1 MSSKQNIEL
10 ALQQAKKQLFTQFM
24 TLLFGGLVVILML
37 IGIVFFFDSYQEEK
51 KYLHSLSTEYQRILT
66 YESDEKLV
74 HVIESNQQ
82 RLYENHIAVYLSDEK
97 GTLNYLAGDEFP
109 MYGLEKSVMD
119 WDSQNFAYF
128 LTQPH
133 LAIQLTGKKQ
143 VFRLIVDLNSRYAS
157 ALKNWLITCFSVVL
171 LALITALLVHRLLTK
186 TLRPLSHLAED
197 IQRLDEGNLSDIA
210 TTHVGNVNGGF
221 ALLYSSVHN
230 MLSKLTTCITTLDR
244 TLDAI
249 AHDLRTPL
257 TRIHLTAEKALSL
270 PNLSPTPEHLI
281 QSNTTL
287 TQALSDCAE
296 NSTQANNLLTAL
308 MKLNDELTGK
318 KPTLLENIDPN
329 TIVKTVASWYEDI
342 AEVNGI
348 TLNLELADSHLAK
361 ADANK
366 LTQIIVNV
374 LDNALKYTPEG
385 GTVTLS
391 TAINAAHQYQI
402 SIVDTGIGIEPEFHE
417 LIFKRLFR
425 VDESRNLTHGYG
437 LGLSLTKAMVDSL
450 NGLISVESD
459 LGKGSRFNIV
469 LEVVEV

>member
-1 MSSKQNIEL
+1 MSSKPNIEL
-10 ALQQAKKQLFTQFM
+10 ALQQAKKQLFAQFM
-24 TLLFGGLVVILML
+24 SLLLGGLVVILLL
-37 IGIVFFFDSYQEEK
+37 IGVVFFFDSYKEEK

-82 RLYENHIAVYLSDEK
+82 RLFENHIAVYLSDEQ
-97 GTLNYLAGDEFP
+97 GVLNYLAGDEFP
-109 MYGLEKSVMD
+109 MYGLDKAVVD
-119 WDSQNFAYF
+119 WDAQGFIYF

-133 LAIQLTGKKQ
+133 LAIQLKGKQQ

-157 ALKNWLITCFSVVL
+157 AFKNWLITCFSVVL
-171 LALITALLVHRLLTK
+171 MALITALLVHRLLTK
-186 TLRPLSHLAED
+186 TLRPLSHLAKD
-197 IQRLDEGNLSDIA
+197 IQRLDEGNLSEIA
-210 TTHVGNVNGGF
+210 QTQEAAASGGF
-221 ALLYSSVHN
+221 SLLYSSVHN

-257 TRIHLTAEKALSL
+257 TRIHLTAEQALSL
-270 PNLSPTPEHLI
+270 PNPDPMPEQLTKA
-281 QSNTTL
+281 NTLL
-287 TQALSDCAE
+287 TRALSDCAE

-318 KPTLLENIDPN
+318 KPTLLESVDPN

-348 TLNLELADSHLAK
+348 ALTLELADSQLAK

-391 TAINAAHQYQI
+391 TSINTQRQYQI
-402 SIVDTGIGIEPEFHE
+402 SIQDTGIGIEPEFHE

-425 VDESRNLTHGYG
+425 VDESRNLTRGYG
-437 LGLSLTKAMVDSL
+437 LGLSLTKAMIDSL
-450 NGLISVESD
+450 NGSISVESAA
-459 LGKGSRFNIV
+459 GKGSCFRIV
-469 LEVVEV
+469 LETAEA

>member
-10 ALQQAKKQLFTQFM
+10 ALQQAKKQLLSQFM
-24 TLLFGGLVVILML
+24 ALLFGGLVVILLL
-37 IGIVFFFDSYQEEK
+37 IGIVFFFDSYKEEK

-66 YESDEKLV
+66 YESDEKLI

-82 RLYENHIAVYLSDEK
+82 RLFENHISVYLSDK
-97 GTLNYLAGDEFP
+97 SGVLSYFAGDEFP
-109 MYGLEKSVMD
+109 VMGLDKAIMD
-119 WDSQNFAYF
+119 WGDQGFFYF
-128 LTQPH
+128 LSQPH
-133 LAIQLTGKKQ
+133 LAIQLQGKTH
-143 VFRLIVDLNSRYAS
+143 VFRLIVDLDSRYAS
-157 ALKNWLITCFSVVL
+157 VFKNWLITCLSVVL
-171 LALITALLVHRLLTK
+171 LSLITAVLVHRLLSK
-186 TLRPLSHLAED
+186 TLLPLSHLAED
-197 IQRLDEGNLSDIA
+197 IQRLDEGNLNEISQTQVSHA
-210 TTHVGNVNGGF
+210 SGGF

-230 MLSKLTTCITTLDR
+230 MLGKLTTCITTLDR

-270 PNLSPTPEHLI
+270 PTQNHSPEHL
-281 QSNTTL
+281 SKANADL

-318 KPTLLENIDPN
+318 KPTRLEKIDPN
-329 TIVKTVASWYEDI
+329 VMMSRVAGWYEDI

-348 TLNLELADSHLAK
+348 HLNLELADSHFVE
-361 ADANK
+361 ADAYK

-385 GTVTLS
+385 GSVTLS
-391 TAINAAHQYQI
+391 TSVHQGDYQI
-402 SIVDTGIGIEPEFHE
+402 AIKDTGIGIDPEYHE

-425 VDESRNLTHGYG
+425 VDESRNLTPGYG
-437 LGLSLTKAMVDSL
+437 LGLSLTKAMVDSI
-450 NGLISVESD
+450 NGSISVEST
-459 LGKGSRFNIV
+459 LGQGSCFKV
-469 LEVVEV
+469 GLKKVTA